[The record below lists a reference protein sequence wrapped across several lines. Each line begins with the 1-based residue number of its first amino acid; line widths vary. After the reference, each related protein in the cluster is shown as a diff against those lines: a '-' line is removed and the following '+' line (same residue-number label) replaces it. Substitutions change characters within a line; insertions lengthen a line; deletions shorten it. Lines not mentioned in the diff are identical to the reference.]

1 MLGVN
6 QAKYMGGYTL
16 QLAFNNGRTGTAN
29 LEPTIFN
36 DRRPIF
42 AKLKDAANFQAF
54 KVEHNT
60 VVWSDELDLAAEY
73 LFYLAF
79 QDDPALQ
86 EQFERWGYLS

>member
-1 MLGVN
+1 MLEVS
-6 QAKYMGGYTL
+6 QAKYIGNYTL
-16 QLAFNNGRTGTAN
+16 QLSFNNGRTGTAN

-42 AKLKDAANFQAF
+42 SKLKDESNFQDF

-79 QDDPALQ
+79 KDDPDLQ
-86 EQFERWGYLS
+86 EQFKGWGYLS